1 MIANT
6 DRHMNN
12 IGAVR
17 NAVTLEWQGLAPIF
31 DCGTSLWHD
40 QPTNLI
46 GRGDVPSK
54 PFKATHAEQIGL
66 ISTPNWLDFDALD
79 GIGDELAR
87 MLTDNQ
93 FIDEQRRDKLS
104 AALDRRVLALSDIA
118 QTMAQN
124 HGFSQ
129 TMG

>member
-1 MIANT
+1 
-6 DRHMNN
+6 
-12 IGAVR
+12 
-17 NAVTLEWQGLAPIF
+17 
-31 DCGTSLWHD
+31 
-40 QPTNLI
+40 
-46 GRGDVPSK
+46 
-54 PFKATHAEQIGL
+54 
-66 ISTPNWLDFDALD
+66 
-79 GIGDELAR
+79 